1 MPFSVT
7 FLLKKK
13 SNQKKTDE
21 NIIKNPYP
29 YSDRPSP
36 AGILDRTAQAE

>member
-1 MPFSVT
+1 LIFIFVT

-13 SNQKKTDE
+13 SNQKKTNE
-21 NIIKNPYP
+21 KIKNLYP

-36 AGILDRTAQAE
+36 AEILDRTAQAE